1 MRLRELAAPLVAVA
15 VVVSGCVDS
24 APERVLDARS
34 RFEAR
39 IDLPEPVVSGS
50 RSLEEAI
57 AGRRSTREW
66 AEVEVP
72 LDLVGQLL
80 WAAQGVTSADG
91 KRASPS
97 AGGRYP
103 LELFVVTDDELMHYL
118 PDGHRVELRPDVDRR
133 PELVSAA
140 FGQEHVG
147 AAPAVIVVAAVFE
160 RTRVEYG
167 AVAPDLVNRESG
179 HAVQN
184 LLLQATALGMA
195 AVPIGGFNS
204 ADVGRI
210 LALPPDH
217 EVLYLVP
224 VGFPAGER

>member
-1 MRLRELAAPLVAVA
+1 MRLRDLAAPVVA
-15 VVVSGCVDS
+15 VVVVASACVGS
-24 APERVLDARS
+24 APERVLDVRS
-34 RFEAR
+34 RFVDR
-39 IDLPEPVVSGS
+39 VDLPEPNTSGDS
-50 RSLEEAI
+50 SLEEAI

-66 AEVEVP
+66 AEEELP
-72 LDLVGQLL
+72 IGLVGQLL
-80 WAAQGVTSADG
+80 WAGQGVTSADG

-118 PDGHRVELRPDVDRR
+118 PDGHRVEVRPEVDRR
-133 PELVSAA
+133 PELVAAA

-147 AAPAVIVVAAVFE
+147 GAPAVVVVAAVFE

-184 LLLQATALGMA
+184 LLLQATALGLV

-224 VGFPAGER
+224 VGYPVPEP